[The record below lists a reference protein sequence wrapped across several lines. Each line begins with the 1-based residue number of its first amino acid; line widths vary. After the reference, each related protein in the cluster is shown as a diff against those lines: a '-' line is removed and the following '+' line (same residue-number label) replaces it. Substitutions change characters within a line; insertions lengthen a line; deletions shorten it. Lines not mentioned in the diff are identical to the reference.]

1 LRYPRTCRK
10 EGELD
15 LLLPRTGGQ
24 HHIEVRKDRDSGT
37 AKKLGKFFS
46 AAIQDTMDPTLHAC
60 RYGLSSADT
69 GVQKHIVSAQ
79 QHANDDLQHFQHVP
93 RLPIASVMGN

>member
-1 LRYPRTCRK
+1 LRYPRACRK

-15 LLLPRTGGQ
+15 LLLLLLQTGGQ

-46 AAIQDTMDPTLHAC
+46 AAIQDTMDPTLYVSDTDFPPLILVSRSILCRLSNTTLTIAKTSNMFHA
-60 RYGLSSADT
+60 YQSP
-69 GVQKHIVSAQ
+69 V
-79 QHANDDLQHFQHVP
+79 
-93 RLPIASVMGN
+93 